1 MTAMS
6 RDHER
11 LIELLMILLVV
22 LLLSL
27 ARPDVDPRNR
37 DHGPEK
43 SSSPALWLISR
54 IPCAMESGGFAL
66 PKRILAR

>member
-1 MTAMS
+1 MS

-27 ARPDVDPRNR
+27 ARPDADPRSGNPR
-37 DHGPEK
+37 PEV
-43 SSSPALWLISR
+43 SSSPTLWLIAR
-54 IPCAMESGGFAL
+54 IPCALESGGFAL

>member
-11 LIELLMILLVV
+11 LIELLMMLLMV

-27 ARPDVDPRNR
+27 ARPNADPPNGNVRS
-37 DHGPEK
+37 EV
-43 SSSPALWLISR
+43 SSSPTLWLIAR
-54 IPCAMESGGFAL
+54 IPCALESGGFAL
-66 PKRILAR
+66 SKRILAR